1 MNIND
6 LFDDLEKL
14 KKEVWYLIKKV
25 IPKIEETID
34 NSALGDIS
42 NIKNQLSQC
51 LEEIDGIKTD
61 ISTLTTS
68 SNNVTLKVSE
78 LETSFDNLS
87 NTLTSLSSAISS
99 LTETTD
105 NHSQQLSSL
114 NSEVSSLGNSF
125 ESISTQIDLLNSI
138 VNKHSENILSLT
150 STVGEA
156 KSLATE
162 AKSATENFST
172 NLTIV
177 SNSVANNTSKINEIE
192 SSCNSINNSISS
204 LNSSVGTLSDSLS
217 SLETEVN
224 NFKTENSTVIYDM
237 SSEDSSINLGFTTGM
252 TGTKYISHDF
262 SQYHTLRIYARVYAS
277 NCVQEVPVK
286 NRKLTDITFFGAGSN
301 PIILSILKVLFT
313 IEPSLNRL
321 QIGAYAKYTFSSA
334 TGTFTLESGSSNN
347 YFYVYRVEGIKK

>member
-25 IPKIEETID
+25 IPKIEETIE

-61 ISTLTTS
+61 ISTLTNST
-68 SNNVTLKVSE
+68 NNVTLKVSE
-78 LETSFDNLS
+78 LESSFSNLS
-87 NTLTSLSSAISS
+87 NTLNSLSSTISS
-99 LTETTD
+99 LSEITD
-105 NHSQQLSSL
+105 NHSQQLDSI
-114 NSEVSSLGNSF
+114 NSEVSSLKSSYEN
-125 ESISTQIDLLNSI
+125 ISPQIDLLNSI

-150 STVGEA
+150 TTVGQA

-177 SNSVANNTSKINEIE
+177 SNSVANNTSKINELE
-192 SSCNSINNSISS
+192 SFCSSINNSISS
-204 LNSSVGTLSDSLS
+204 INSSVSALSDSLS
-217 SLETEVN
+217 SLETDVN
-224 NFKTENSTVIYDM
+224 NLKTENCTVIYDM

-262 SQYHTLRIYARVYAS
+262 SQYHTIRIYARLYAS
-277 NCVQEVPVK
+277 NCVQEIPVK
-286 NRKLTDITFFGAGSN
+286 NRKVAQSAMIVTGSN
-301 PIILSILKVLFT
+301 PIIISSLNILFT
-313 IEPSLNRL
+313 IEPLLNRL
-321 QIGAYAKYTFSSA
+321 QVGAYGKYTFSSA
-334 TGTFTLESGSSNN
+334 TGTFILESGSSNTN
-347 YFYVYRVEGIKK
+347 FYVYRVEGIKK